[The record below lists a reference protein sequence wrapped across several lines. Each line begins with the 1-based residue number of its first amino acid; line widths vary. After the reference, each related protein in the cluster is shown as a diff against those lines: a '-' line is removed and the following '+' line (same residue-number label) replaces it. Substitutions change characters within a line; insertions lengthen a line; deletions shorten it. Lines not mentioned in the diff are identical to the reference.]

1 LSKFIFI
8 VIASF
13 VVTVGLA
20 SPALAQTSP
29 IAPNDIVY
37 VGDTDT
43 IATGTAY
50 NITVQILYNGG
61 QLRSEGVRI
70 YLLANDTSIIP
81 AELGTYVLTDKDG
94 FATYTVTANKAG
106 DVKLTATAMSV
117 NSGIA
122 VDKTFHVTQASA
134 ATPTPTAT
142 DTPTPTPTPSVSVTP
157 EPSVTVE
164 PTATAAPTAGPT
176 AEPTATATV
185 APTAVPET
193 GDSNAQARGIIAV
206 GIGLAIVLLAIVFL
220 ARYYGKK

>member
-1 LSKFIFI
+1 M
-8 VIASF
+8 IAGL
-13 VVTVGLA
+13 VVMAGLTC
-20 SPALAQTSP
+20 PALAQTSP
-29 IAPNDIVY
+29 IAPNGIVY

-43 IATGTAY
+43 FASGTAY
-50 NITVQILYNGG
+50 NITIQILYNGG
-61 QLRSEGVRI
+61 QLKSEGVRI

-81 AELGTYVLTDKDG
+81 AELGTYVLTDKGG
-94 FATYTVTANKAG
+94 FATYTVTANNAG
-106 DVKLTATAMSV
+106 DVNLTATAMNV

-134 ATPTPTAT
+134 ATPTP
-142 DTPTPTPTPSVSVTP
+142 SVSVTP
-157 EPSVTVE
+157 EPSVTIE

-185 APTAVPET
+185 APTAAPET

-206 GIGLAIVLLAIVFL
+206 GIGLAIVLMAIVFL